1 MIELTNEQI
10 EKINLLS
17 YAKTKNMR
25 VNAREVT
32 DLYNEVMGKRVR
44 MTTCQTCI
52 RNRIGELEGRLSI
65 FKEEQEKLKK
75 KPKEEQVDTATNTVE
90 EPKTEKGEQSKEQQK
105 QENKKKRK
113 K

>member
-1 MIELTNEQI
+1 MIELTNNQI

-17 YAKTKNMR
+17 YSKTKNMR

-44 MTTCQTCI
+44 MTTCGTCI
-52 RNRIGELEGRLSI
+52 RNRIGELEGRLAM
-65 FKEEQEKLKK
+65 FKE
-75 KPKEEQVDTATNTVE
+75 
-90 EPKTEKGEQSKEQQK
+90 QK
-105 QENKKKRK
+105 QENKKKKKAADLKRK

>member
-25 VNAREVT
+25 VNAKEVT

-52 RNRIGELEGRLSI
+52 RNRIGELEGRLAM
-65 FKEEQEKLKK
+65 FKEQQEKLKK
-75 KPKEEQVDTATNTVE
+75 VEQPKEEQVDTATNIVE
-90 EPKTEKGEQSKEQQK
+90 ETKTEDVEHT
-105 QENKKKRK
+105 ENKKKRK